1 MASVYTGAHV
11 LTPPKTKSSRY
22 EQGELSSPDR
32 SRGEDLKAALRKQYE
47 DVKNERVPDRL
58 QRLIDAL
65 REAEHM
71 AREKDK
77 EDG

>member
-1 MASVYTGAHV
+1 MTSVYSGAHV
-11 LTPPKTKSSRY
+11 LTPPKSKSSRF
-22 EQGELSSPDR
+22 EQAELPSPDR
-32 SRGEDLKAALRKQYE
+32 SRGEALKAALRKQYE

-77 EDG
+77 KDG